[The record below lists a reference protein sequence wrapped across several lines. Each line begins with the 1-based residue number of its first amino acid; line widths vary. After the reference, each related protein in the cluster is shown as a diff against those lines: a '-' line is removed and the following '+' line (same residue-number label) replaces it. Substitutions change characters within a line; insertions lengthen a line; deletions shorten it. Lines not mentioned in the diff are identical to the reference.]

1 MHVPCP
7 WHDQSHGSLAI
18 CATLRTQYL
27 SRPFV
32 VGDSIEIRT
41 GSGAKVV
48 SGFVDSITPMRTN
61 LRTGAATAIFIY
73 SSLQAFAPALPS
85 PPQ

>member
-1 MHVPCP
+1 MRPAAV
-7 WHDQSHGSLAI
+7 
-18 CATLRTQYL
+18 QYL

-61 LRTGAATAIFIY
+61 LRTGAATTLSWMLY
-73 SSLQAFAPALPS
+73 LS
-85 PPQ
+85 P